1 MSINEPTA
9 PELIESRA
17 KAEAVVNHALDWI
30 AAYCDQFAYPFV
42 QRLIKAIRDLTLAM
56 QARSVSAIN
65 EKISALLAVQ
75 QLMLLGS
82 QGAAAQ
88 ETRANSQIIDPD
100 LYRLHRQWSADDSF
114 TPKTHPGRPKSRR
127 EGAVFVSYAREDRLW
142 FDRLCRHLRP
152 LVRNGK
158 IDIWHDQMIAPGR
171 KWVEEIEGAISV
183 SSVAI
188 LLLSSAFV
196 ASDFI
201 HTHELPRIAKRAS
214 REGVVILPLVVGHC
228 LIDEIQYISDL
239 QLFNDPEQPLSRLD
253 ESSVEK
259 ILVEL
264 ARTVRDLQRE
274 EKGKTNR

>member
-1 MSINEPTA
+1 MSIDEPNA

-30 AAYCDQFAYPFV
+30 AAYCDEFAYAFV
-42 QRLIKAIRDLTLAM
+42 QRIIKATRDLTLAM
-56 QARSVSAIN
+56 QGRSVSTIN
-65 EKISALLAVQ
+65 EKISALLKVQ
-75 QLMLLGS
+75 QLMLGS
-82 QGAAAQ
+82 EGPAAQ
-88 ETRANSQIIDPD
+88 EKHASSHMLDPD
-100 LYRLHRQWSADDSF
+100 LYRLHQKWRANDSF
-114 TPKTHPGRPKSRR
+114 SPKNYPRRTKSRR

-142 FDRLCRHLRP
+142 LDRLCRHLRP

-158 IDIWHDQMIAPGR
+158 IEMWHDQMIAPGK
-171 KWVEEIEGAISV
+171 KWVEEIEGALSV

-201 HTHELPRIAKRAS
+201 HTHELPRIAKGAAQ
-214 REGVVILPLVVGHC
+214 EGVVILPLVVGHC
-228 LIDEIQYISDL
+228 LIDEIQYISEI

-264 ARTVRDLQRE
+264 AKTVRNLQRE
-274 EKGKTNR
+274 DKGKTNR

>member
-1 MSINEPTA
+1 MSINEPNA

-30 AAYCDQFAYPFV
+30 AAYCDEFAYAFV
-42 QRLIKAIRDLTLAM
+42 QRIIKATRDLTLAM
-56 QARSVSAIN
+56 QGRSVSTIN
-65 EKISALLAVQ
+65 EKISALLKVQ
-75 QLMLLGS
+75 QLMLGS
-82 QGAAAQ
+82 EGPAAQ
-88 ETRANSQIIDPD
+88 EKHASSHILDPD
-100 LYRLHRQWSADDSF
+100 LYRLHQKWRANDSF
-114 TPKTHPGRPKSRR
+114 SPKTYPRRTKSRR

-142 FDRLCRHLRP
+142 LDRLCRHLRP

-158 IDIWHDQMIAPGR
+158 IEMWHDQMIAPGK
-171 KWVEEIEGAISV
+171 KWVEEIEGALSV

-201 HTHELPRIAKRAS
+201 HTHELPRIAKGAA

-228 LIDEIQYISDL
+228 LIDEIQYIGEI

-264 ARTVRDLQRE
+264 AKTVRNLQRE
-274 EKGKTNR
+274 DKGKTNR